1 MAALVDVIVTH
12 TEKQD
17 RTNLLEGHLLS
28 SVRVSRLCLLRQKL
42 LARISHISA
51 VFQTIN
57 EQKPSRKT
65 EGWAIFGQHLEGIH
79 QTGTSRQKNSR
90 GLPGKVIRGFK
101 EIRNTTFR
109 RAG

>member
-1 MAALVDVIVTH
+1 MPLVAKGLGIRPFVFRQRPVDAIRDVGKV
-12 TEKQD
+12 
-17 RTNLLEGHLLS
+17 LF
-28 SVRVSRLCLLRQKL
+28 
-42 LARISHISA
+42 SA

-90 GLPGKVIRGFK
+90 GLAGHVIRGFK